1 MHRKN
6 LRGEATFFIFL
17 FLLLPCLLAAQET
30 EYKDY
35 TVNRGDT
42 LWDIS
47 NKELKDSFL
56 WPKVWKENP
65 EIGNPDR
72 IYPGQKIRIPLFLLQ
87 KEIKPEIKPVEIPRP
102 VTKKEK
108 PKVKEEK
115 QVVVK
120 VEPPKK
126 EYIVNKHIFLASG
139 YIAQKIPSVGMIE
152 DTPTG
157 RSIIGKDDYAF
168 IKTDRPVE
176 KGDKF
181 YVFHVTEQVI
191 HPKTGRK
198 LGYLIDVVGTAE
210 VIGQEENDSPK
221 VIITNAYADIST
233 GYYLSDYYEATPPIE
248 PENPRK
254 PDISGYIVASKH
266 LHLINVP
273 YDIAYIDKG
282 TRDGLE
288 AGDLLATLEQGKHRI
303 YNGILQVINPRET
316 TATVII
322 KKSTDSL
329 TKGDPVVKVK
339 QE

>member
-6 LRGEATFFIFL
+6 LWGNIALLIFFFL
-17 FLLLPCLLAAQET
+17 SLPCLLPAQET
-30 EYKDY
+30 EFKDY

-65 EIGNPDR
+65 EVRNPDR

-87 KEIKPEIKPVEIPRP
+87 KEIKPEIKPIEVPRP
-102 VTKKEK
+102 VAMPEK
-108 PKVKEEK
+108 PKVREE
-115 QVVVK
+115 QHLAVK
-120 VEPPKK
+120 AEPPKEK
-126 EYIVNKHIFLASG
+126 YILNKHIFLASG

-157 RSIIGKDDYAF
+157 RSIIGKDDYGF
-168 IKTDRPVE
+168 IKTDKPVQ

-181 YVFHVTEQVI
+181 YIFHVTEQVR

-210 VIGQEENDSPK
+210 VVGQEKNDSAK
-221 VIITNAYADIST
+221 VIITSAYADIST
-233 GYYLSDYYEATPPIE
+233 GYYLSNYYEPEPPIE
-248 PENPRK
+248 PEHPRK
-254 PDISGYIVASKH
+254 PDVSGYIVASKH

-282 TRDGLE
+282 RRDGLE

-316 TATVII
+316 TSTVII

-329 TKGDPVVKVK
+329 TKGDPVVPVK